1 MIGDT
6 TRPPSSTPHRS
17 PSRLTGPSRP
27 RPSFSWRTRP
37 ASSGPLG
44 SCSGARGCW
53 SAVGRGWPCWPT
65 AANSRPPRGSCAL
78 VNPLGRI
85 PDAAPLR
92 GTKSGN
98 ISPPLRSHSRGL
110 ASKQVCGELGDRRG
124 RWGPGFQR
132 LARISKGFAVRRAQ
146 GESSLMKSRVTRC
159 VLIDERRGG
168 PGATHISPGVWRG
181 TLWTD

>member
-1 MIGDT
+1 MVEDD
-6 TRPPSSTPHRS
+6 TRPPVRTPS
-17 PSRLTGPSRP
+17 PVPV
-27 RPSFSWRTRP
+27 P
-37 ASSGPLG
+37 ASVDRAAPDPLTPG
-44 SCSGARGCW
+44 VVCQDPACCFRSTGLTFRGHP
-53 SAVGRGWPCWPT
+53 GKQPT
-65 AANSRPPRGSCAL
+65 AQRLVRL

-159 VLIDERRGG
+159 VLIDERSGG
-168 PGATHISPGVWRG
+168 PGATHISPGFWRG